1 MAMRSKVNF
10 KCPKCG
16 KNVEAE
22 QWSAVSG
29 DKNPQQKMKLLDGTL
44 FKAVCKNC
52 GRESTVG
59 YPLLYN
65 DMKENYMIWLVY
77 YDEEI
82 RHVTDY
88 FKRSKSENL
97 SDDDTV
103 EPADPECRQRIVR
116 SPEALREKIM
126 IFDSGLDDKIV
137 EIMKLAYAKEAQM
150 KLRDDSVAA
159 ALFSNRDGEKQI
171 EMYTEKGKAFVAP
184 MSRQIYAHLDDKY
197 GGKASYAED
206 RVYIIDDVWA
216 WDLLRASRS

>member
-1 MAMRSKVNF
+1 MSMRSKVSF

-16 KNVEAE
+16 QNVEAE

-29 DKNPQQKMKLLDGTL
+29 DKNPQQKAKLLDGSL
-44 FKAVCKNC
+44 FKAVCRKC
-52 GRESTVG
+52 GRVSTVG
-59 YPLLYN
+59 YPMIYN

-77 YDEEI
+77 DTEEVG
-82 RHVTDY
+82 HVTEY
-88 FKRSKSENL
+88 FKKSKS
-97 SDDDTV
+97 SQPDDDSQ
-103 EPADPECRQRIVR
+103 EPVDPGCRQRIVL

-137 EIMKLAYAKEAQM
+137 EIMKLAYSKEAQI
-150 KLRDDSVAA
+150 KLRGDTIAA

-184 MSRQIYAHLDDKY
+184 VSRALYEQLEDKY

-206 RVYIIDDVWA
+206 RVYVIDDVWA
-216 WDLLRASRS
+216 WQLVRQFQ